1 MTSENNSRRDFLRTA
16 ALGGLGASLAV
27 TMGGTASGA
36 DGEGVKTITLENGM
50 KIRSDIGSTR
60 SRPAGQKPVHDL
72 TTKPLAKIRV
82 AHIGLSRGMNHV
94 SDSLNIEFVEV
105 VAVCDLHDERAK
117 RAADE
122 CEKKSGKKPQVYSG
136 TENIW
141 EKMVDR
147 DDIDVVY
154 ISTPWAWHVPMAL
167 RTMERGKHAFV
178 EVSSAVTVDDCW
190 KLVDTSERTQRHCV
204 MLENCCYGEN
214 ELFVLNMVREGV
226 FGDLTHAEC
235 AYIHDLRGVLF
246 SLGTEGDWR
255 RDYHWQYNGN
265 LYPTH
270 GLGPVAQYM
279 GIGRGDQFKHVV
291 SMSSPERGLTKWRND
306 KKPNGGKHHSEK
318 YICGDMNTSIIKTE
332 LGRTIMIQHD
342 VVSPRPYSR
351 INALSGTGA
360 TFFDYPANLAI
371 NEPKKYQLESS
382 GSHSWLGGGDM
393 AKMRKLFTHP
403 LWRKLTEKAKGGGHD
418 GMDFVMN
425 WRHLDCIRQGIT
437 PDSVVYDAAAWS
449 SIIEVSSLSVAT
461 GSMPVAIPDF
471 TRGLWK
477 NIAPL
482 AIAEKSTATVL
493 TVVSV
498 AVAKWSSHDLGA
510 EWKSKTW
517 VISKA
522 ITGAGQYVVEFQ
534 YQHGASR
541 LDFKNVTLLKGNDVI
556 AHDDHAGYSGNENF
570 KNVYRLKVE
579 AFDPTAIY
587 SLRAELKPDGS
598 TDSSGEIFIRK
609 E

>member
-1 MTSENNSRRDFLRTA
+1 MTTSENSRRDFLRTA

-36 DGEGVKTITLENGM
+36 DDQGVKTVSLDKGM
-50 KIRSDIGSTR
+50 KIRSDVGSTR
-60 SRPAGQKPVHDL
+60 PRPAGQKPVHDL
-72 TTKPLAKIRV
+72 STKPLAKIRV
-82 AHIGLSRGMNHV
+82 AHIGLNRGMNHV
-94 SDSLNIEFVEV
+94 SDSLNIDFVEV
-105 VAVCDLHDERAK
+105 VAVCDLRDERAES
-117 RAADE
+117 AAEE
-122 CEKKSGKKPQVYSG
+122 CKKKSGNRPEVYSG
-136 TENIW
+136 SENIW

-167 RTMERGKHAFV
+167 RTMECGKHAFV

-190 KLVDTSERTQRHCV
+190 KLVDTSERTLRHCV

-226 FGDLTHAEC
+226 FGELTHAEC
-235 AYIHDLRGVLF
+235 AYIHDLRGLLF

-279 GIGRGDQFKHVV
+279 GVGRGDQFKYLV
-291 SMSSPERGLTKWRND
+291 SMSSPERGLTKWRTDHNP
-306 KKPNGGKHHSEK
+306 KSGKFAAEK

-342 VVSPRPYSR
+342 VTSPRPYSR

-360 TFFDYPANLAI
+360 TFFDYPANLAV
-371 NEPKKYQLESS
+371 NNPKKYQLEASS
-382 GSHSWLGGGDM
+382 SHSWLGSADM
-393 AKMRKLFTHP
+393 AKMRRLFTHP
-403 LWRKLTEKAKGGGHD
+403 LWRKITKKNKDGGHG

-461 GSMPVAIPDF
+461 GSMPVTIPDF

-482 AIAEKSTATVL
+482 AIAEK
-493 TVVSV
+493 
-498 AVAKWSSHDLGA
+498 
-510 EWKSKTW
+510 
-517 VISKA
+517 
-522 ITGAGQYVVEFQ
+522 
-534 YQHGASR
+534 
-541 LDFKNVTLLKGNDVI
+541 
-556 AHDDHAGYSGNENF
+556 
-570 KNVYRLKVE
+570 
-579 AFDPTAIY
+579 
-587 SLRAELKPDGS
+587 
-598 TDSSGEIFIRK
+598 
-609 E
+609 